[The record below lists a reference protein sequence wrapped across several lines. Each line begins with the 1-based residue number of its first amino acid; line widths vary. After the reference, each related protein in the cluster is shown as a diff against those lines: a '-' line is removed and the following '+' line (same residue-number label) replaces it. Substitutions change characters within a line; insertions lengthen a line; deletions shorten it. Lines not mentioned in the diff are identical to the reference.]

1 MFKYRIYKW
10 CVLFLIILV
19 PGILILFFSSAKH
32 EFNTLPIVSNSSISF
47 NENEFLN
54 QDSIIFNQDSLSGKI
69 NIICFFFSR
78 CPTICPKMITNM
90 NWLKDHFLGFNDI
103 NFLSF
108 SIDPEHDNPVI
119 LKEYIIK
126 NKINAKNWHFL
137 TGEKEHIYNLAERMF
152 VSVQKDLKAPGGYL
166 HSGSFILLDKSGKI
180 RSRTDDDNNIL
191 GVYDGTRYVD
201 IKNLHKDIQVLKAEY
216 NKNEE

>member
-1 MFKYRIYKW
+1 
-10 CVLFLIILV
+10 
-19 PGILILFFSSAKH
+19 
-32 EFNTLPIVSNSSISF
+32 
-47 NENEFLN
+47 
-54 QDSIIFNQDSLSGKI
+54 
-69 NIICFFFSR
+69 
-78 CPTICPKMITNM
+78 MITNM

-126 NKINAKNWHFL
+126 NKINAKNWH
-137 TGEKEHIYNLAERMF
+137 NLAERMF

>member
-1 MFKYRIYKW
+1 M
-10 CVLFLIILV
+10 
-19 PGILILFFSSAKH
+19 
-32 EFNTLPIVSNSSISF
+32 SNSSISF

-119 LKEYIIK
+119 L
-126 NKINAKNWHFL
+126 
-137 TGEKEHIYNLAERMF
+137 
-152 VSVQKDLKAPGGYL
+152 
-166 HSGSFILLDKSGKI
+166 
-180 RSRTDDDNNIL
+180 
-191 GVYDGTRYVD
+191 
-201 IKNLHKDIQVLKAEY
+201 
-216 NKNEE
+216 

>member
-1 MFKYRIYKW
+1 M
-10 CVLFLIILV
+10 
-19 PGILILFFSSAKH
+19 
-32 EFNTLPIVSNSSISF
+32 
-47 NENEFLN
+47 
-54 QDSIIFNQDSLSGKI
+54 
-69 NIICFFFSR
+69 
-78 CPTICPKMITNM
+78 
-90 NWLKDHFLGFNDI
+90 
-103 NFLSF
+103 
-108 SIDPEHDNPVI
+108 
-119 LKEYIIK
+119 YIIK
-126 NKINAKNWHFL
+126 NKIDDKNWYFL

-166 HSGSFILLDKSGKI
+166 HSGSFILLDKSDKI